1 MKISEKVA
9 VEDMDLKRYL
19 LIIVLI

>member
-1 MKISEKVA
+1 MKISEKLA
-9 VEDMDLKRYL
+9 VEDMDSKRYL